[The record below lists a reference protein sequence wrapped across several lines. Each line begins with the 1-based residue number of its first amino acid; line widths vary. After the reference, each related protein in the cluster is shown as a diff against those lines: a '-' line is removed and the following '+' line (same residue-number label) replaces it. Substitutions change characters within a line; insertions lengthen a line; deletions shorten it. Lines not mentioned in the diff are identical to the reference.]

1 MRGGKKTH
9 FIPMHFLKK
18 EKKKCVS
25 TIMKM
30 KWLEWKAHWVKTFN

>member
-1 MRGGKKTH
+1 MRGKKTFH
-9 FIPMHFLKK
+9 SNAFSQKK

-30 KWLEWKAHWVKTFN
+30 KWLEWKAHCVKTFN